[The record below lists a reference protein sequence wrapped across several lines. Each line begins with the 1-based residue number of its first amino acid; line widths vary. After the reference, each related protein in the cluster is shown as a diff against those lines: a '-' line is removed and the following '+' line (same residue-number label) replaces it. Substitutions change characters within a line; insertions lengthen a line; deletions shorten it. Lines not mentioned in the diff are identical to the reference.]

1 MYLSDTKLKSSRKQA
16 KINSN
21 FMMRFITESQI
32 NDVYS
37 LLLHECL
44 DVNSNRPDN
53 VYLKMAHI
61 ADDLYSNLITDLL
74 IISFYVS
81 FLFFFAFD
89 GLSFI
94 IIVCCL
100 KLSFLYYCAN
110 SL

>member
-1 MYLSDTKLKSSRKQA
+1 
-16 KINSN
+16 
-21 FMMRFITESQI
+21 MMRFITESQI

-81 FLFFFAFD
+81 FLFFLLLM
-89 GLSFI
+89 G
-94 IIVCCL
+94 
-100 KLSFLYYCAN
+100 
-110 SL
+110 SLLLLLFVV